1 MSIEINAVKRDVKG
15 TGASRRA
22 RRAGNVPGVVY
33 GAGKDAVNIEMNTKE
48 LFLQFRHEAFHA
60 SILSLNLDG
69 KKENVLLRDFQM
81 HPVRNTIQHM
91 DFQRV
96 SANEKIHVKVPFHF
110 LHEDTAPGVKV
121 GGGIV
126 AHILTEA
133 EVSCLP
139 KDLPEFIE
147 VDLAALEIGHSVH
160 LSQITLP
167 KGVEFVALAHSNDA
181 AVAAI
186 AKTRGGVSDG
196 AADGETPAA
205 DAPAADKAAE

>member
-1 MSIEINAVKRDVKG
+1 M
-15 TGASRRA
+15 
-22 RRAGNVPGVVY
+22 
-33 GAGKDAVNIEMNTKE
+33 
-48 LFLQFRHEAFHA
+48 L
-60 SILSLNLDG
+60 
-69 KKENVLLRDFQM
+69 QM

-110 LHEDTAPGVKV
+110 INADIAPGVKL

-139 KDLPEFIE
+139 KDLPEFLTVE
-147 VDLAALEIGHSVH
+147 LAALEIGHSVH

-167 KGVEFVALAHSNDA
+167 KGVEFVALAHGNDA

-186 AKTRGGVSDG
+186 AKTRGGVSD
-196 AADGETPAA
+196 DAA
-205 DAPAADKAAE
+205 DATDAAPAAPAAAEPAAE